1 MKERM
6 MGASLVFLFVVLP
19 IYCQIKVN
27 RSKKAEKDKK
37 ELQVAATK
45 KREKKTKDSIA
56 YYQWLGEKEA
66 KLDSMIILWKENYE
80 NPEKVFFLK
89 EFPEILGLTPGF

>member
-1 MKERM
+1 MKEKM
-6 MGASLVFLFVVLP
+6 MGGSLVLLFIVLP
-19 IYCQIKVN
+19 LYCTFRNKKTP
-27 RSKKAEKDKK
+27 SKKVEKMEQREIKEAEK
-37 ELQVAATK
+37 
-45 KREKKTKDSIA
+45 RTKDSIA

-80 NPEKVFFLK
+80 NPEEVFFLK